1 MHSSHYRQLYL
12 PVSMYLYLNLRYMT
26 ADEKI
31 IMNAKKQLLIDT
43 ALELF
48 YEKGV
53 NSVGINEVIK
63 VSGVA
68 KKTLYHHFDSK
79 EALVIATLTARDA
92 LFLTWLE
99 DQIKDATSQFALV
112 EKLFTALTAWFKN
125 EVPQL
130 SKFRG
135 CFFINTSSACGLQS
149 REIEK
154 YCSFHKTKVK
164 LLIQKYLQTTDIS
177 FLDMICL
184 LKEGAIV
191 AAHINHDVNAAKR
204 CIPLIAHYMKGI

>member
-1 MHSSHYRQLYL
+1 
-12 PVSMYLYLNLRYMT
+12 
-26 ADEKI
+26 
-31 IMNAKKQLLIDT
+31 MNVKKQLLVDT
-43 ALELF
+43 ALKLF

-68 KKTLYHHFDSK
+68 KKTLYNHFDSK
-79 EALVIATLTARDA
+79 EALVIATLTVRDA
-92 LFLTWLE
+92 LFLNWLE
-99 DQIKDATSQFALV
+99 NQIKDSVGQLDLV

-125 EVPQL
+125 DVPEL
-130 SKFRG
+130 SPFRG
-135 CFFINTSSACGLQS
+135 CFFINTSTACGLES

-154 YCSFHKTKVK
+154 VCSFHKTKVK

-191 AAHINHDVNAAKR
+191 SAHINHDVNAAKR
-204 CIPLIAHYMKGI
+204 CIPLITHYMKAPIANNEY

>member
-1 MHSSHYRQLYL
+1 
-12 PVSMYLYLNLRYMT
+12 
-26 ADEKI
+26 
-31 IMNAKKQLLIDT
+31 MNAKKQLLVDT
-43 ALELF
+43 ALPLF
-48 YEKGV
+48 YENGV
-53 NSVGINEVIK
+53 NSVGINEIIK

-68 KKTLYHHFDSK
+68 KKTLYNYFDSK
-79 EALVIATLTARDA
+79 EALVIATLTARDE
-92 LFLTWLE
+92 LFLNWLE
-99 DQIKDATSQFALV
+99 NQIKDATTQLALV

-125 EVPQL
+125 DVPEL
-130 SKFRG
+130 SPFRG
-135 CFFINTSSACGLQS
+135 CYFINTSSACGFHS
-149 REIEK
+149 TEIEK

-204 CIPLIAHYMKGI
+204 CIPLITRYMNGVPKNN